1 MKCRYLTFDDRKK
14 IEALYVSGA
23 SLAAIADTLGVH
35 LVTIYRELARGSCGD
50 LDCNGR
56 EKYSAEAAQ
65 RAFIE
70 SVKRRGKAKDKP
82 KEEN

>member
-50 LDCNGR
+50 LDKNGR

-65 RAFIE
+65 KAFLE
-70 SVKRRGKAKDKP
+70 SMKRRGKGQAQRK
-82 KEEN
+82 